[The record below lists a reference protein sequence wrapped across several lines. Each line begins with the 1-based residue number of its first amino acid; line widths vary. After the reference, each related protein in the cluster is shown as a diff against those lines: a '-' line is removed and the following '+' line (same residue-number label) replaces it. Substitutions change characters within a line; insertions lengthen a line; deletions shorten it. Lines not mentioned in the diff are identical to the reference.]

1 MKKLILEAASLS
13 ELPVIAR
20 KIIEFAGGHR
30 IIAFNGKMGA
40 GKTTLIKVICEELGV
55 IDETGSPTF
64 SIINE
69 YLTEDDDS
77 IYHFDFYRL
86 KKLEEAYD
94 IGIEEY
100 LYSSSYCLME
110 WPGLITPLLPRGYV
124 SVNINEGEKG
134 KRIIKLEII

>member
-1 MKKLILEAASLS
+1 MLEAPSLS
-13 ELPVIAR
+13 DLPVIAH
-20 KIIEFAGGHR
+20 KIIKFADDHR

-55 IDETGSPTF
+55 IDEASSPTF
-64 SIINE
+64 SIVNE
-69 YLTEDDDS
+69 YITEDDES

-100 LYSSSYCLME
+100 LYSNSYCLME
-110 WPGLITPLLPRGYV
+110 WPGLITSILPNGYV
-124 SVNINEGEKG
+124 SVNINEDEKG
-134 KRIIKLEII
+134 KRIFKLEII